1 VPLRLFGGS
10 IRVRVCPGCER
21 DLEPDAAFCSSC
33 FMVFRPEGVS
43 ALREFL
49 HGARIP
55 ADIYLR
61 RRLQSQDPDA
71 GPVVVAPPLPT
82 ASAPAHSA
90 PLPQLEETPQSP
102 PEPVPV
108 LEEPA
113 AAHVVPPPPAAQQ
126 PTVASTAETPPV
138 PPKGVDGLLRFK
150 DPLPPPAS
158 RPEDVPAVYT
168 WMLEYDPL
176 IPNNLSV
183 LQAIHDAVFPHNP
196 LRQVGYEQHVVLLA
210 ADDAGLFVTSDAHN
224 MLLLQLAGAYRRA
237 SEAYR
242 FAGEDESAANRALWE
257 LASLASRL
265 RISAWVFATRYGQAP
280 ELVSPRQREL
290 PLHFAR

>member
-1 VPLRLFGGS
+1 
-10 IRVRVCPGCER
+10 
-21 DLEPDAAFCSSC
+21 
-33 FMVFRPEGVS
+33 MVFRPEGVS

-61 RRLQSQDPDA
+61 RRLQSKDPDA
-71 GPVVVAPPLPT
+71 GPVVMAPALPT
-82 ASAPAHSA
+82 ASASAHGA
-90 PLPQLEETPQSP
+90 PPPQLEGTPQP
-102 PEPVPV
+102 TPEPVPV

-113 AAHVVPPPPAAQQ
+113 AAPVVASPPSSQQ
-126 PTVASTAETPPV
+126 PTVESTAEPPPV

-150 DPLPPPAS
+150 NPLPPPAS
-158 RPEDVPAVYT
+158 RPEDVPAVYA
-168 WMLEYDPL
+168 WMLEYDPV
-176 IPNNLSV
+176 IPNNLRV
-183 LQAIHDAVFPHNP
+183 LQAIHDAVFPQNP

-210 ADDAGLFVTSDAHN
+210 ADDTGLFVNSDAHN

-242 FAGEDESAANRALWE
+242 LAGEDESAANLALWE

-265 RISAWVFATRYGQAP
+265 RVSAWVFATRYGQAP
-280 ELVSPRQREL
+280 ELVSPRQRDL
-290 PLHFAR
+290 PLRFDR